1 MILKLTGAGE
11 NFSNRVQDAGLYYS
25 LSYIYI
31 MGVPTLKKSYDD
43 KLSRFQASNI
53 PRMKEQIKVV
63 HRRFSEVPSV
73 IVIDLKRP

>member
-1 MILKLTGAGE
+1 
-11 NFSNRVQDAGLYYS
+11 
-25 LSYIYI
+25 